1 MSLHDRV
8 EKILLVDDDI
18 DLLEQNKLLFESK
31 GVHIITA
38 ESGEE
43 GWLKFMEEK
52 PDAVIVDLIMEQHD
66 SGFVLC
72 HKIKR
77 TEEGKNTPVFILT
90 SATYD
95 TGFKF
100 SASTEEEREWL
111 KCDGIIDK
119 PVVISEIISKLENF
133 FAKLEK

>member
-1 MSLHDRV
+1 MSIQERV
-8 EKILLVDDDI
+8 KKILLVDDDL

-31 GVHIITA
+31 GFTIATG

-43 GWLKFMEEK
+43 GWRLFKEEK
-52 PDAVIVDLIMEQHD
+52 PDAVIADLIMEEHD

-77 TEEGKNTPVFILT
+77 TEEGKKTPVFILT
-90 SATYD
+90 SAAYD

-100 SASTEEEREWL
+100 SAFTKEEQEWL

-119 PVVISEIISKLENF
+119 PVVVSELITKLENF
-133 FAKLEK
+133 FA

>member
-1 MSLHDRV
+1 MSIQ
-8 EKILLVDDDI
+8 EIIKKILLVDDDI

-31 GVHIITA
+31 GFEVVTG

-43 GWLKFMEEK
+43 GWKLFQEEN

-77 TEEGKNTPVFILT
+77 TNKGKETPVFILT
-90 SATYD
+90 SAAYD
-95 TGFKF
+95 TGYKF
-100 SASTEEEREWL
+100 SASTKEEQEWL

-119 PVVISEIISKLENF
+119 PVVVSELITKLENF
-133 FAKLEK
+133 YA

>member
-1 MSLHDRV
+1 MIIQERV
-8 EKILLVDDDI
+8 KKILLVDDDI

-31 GVHIITA
+31 GFTVITA

-43 GWLKFMEEK
+43 GWNKFGEEN

-77 TEEGKNTPVFILT
+77 TTKGEETPVFILT
-90 SATYD
+90 SAAYD

-100 SASTEEEREWL
+100 SASTSEEKEWL

-119 PVVISEIISKLENF
+119 PVVVSELIEKLENF
-133 FAKLEK
+133 FT